1 MISMGIEWNRNG
13 RTKVFWK
20 NHGTKWW
27 KCHCHVWSPEEKC
40 HGWFFSCLPS
50 NPEQSFPEGVHLHS
64 QLPQHRK
71 WLCQPMACRHMVAE
85 AEAIRGLHLANHW
98 PVSNGGSPELG
109 HHRSMEPK
117 KFSIHRTWFP
127 ISCLIFQCHITRIA
141 NVWSQPIQTEK
152 GMDNFQTCLSVS
164 MLVAM
169 ATETFSSGKNPTMLW

>member
-1 MISMGIEWNRNG
+1 MEERNFSGKIMGRNG
-13 RTKVFWK
+13 GIFIAMFDYRRKNAMDGSSHVFPATQ
-20 NHGTKWW
+20 NNN
-27 KCHCHVWSPEEKC
+27 
-40 HGWFFSCLPS
+40 FLR
-50 NPEQSFPEGVHLHS
+50 GVHLHS

-98 PVSNGGSPELG
+98 PVSKGGSPELG
-109 HHRSMEPK
+109 HL
-117 KFSIHRTWFP
+117 HRTWFP
-127 ISCLIFQCHITRIA
+127 ISCLIFRSHITRIA
-141 NVWSQPIQTEK
+141 SVWSQPIQPE